1 MSHTISGELDSTFY
15 PVCLF
20 SFQKNGIR
28 GASVNAEINIEVLQ
42 DLLAGEACTAISID
56 LTREMVASTLMSMSA
71 DKYVV
76 GKFVAADV

>member
-1 MSHTISGELDSTFY
+1 
-15 PVCLF
+15 LF

-56 LTREMVASTLMSMSA
+56 LTREMVATTLMSMSA
-71 DKYVV
+71 DNTHIQRALSATQ
-76 GKFVAADV
+76 VATNTLMEACH